1 MNISFALSLSLSTF
15 TLRVYSPRFS
25 LQQSSNFIASS
36 RLTVLCLSGSTSWLL
51 ADKYKFPF
59 VPPQRNCLVKTIFF
73 LSDKCFFVYCSGGTC
88 TVAIKVTPSLTLA
101 LVGTVVIVSCANWVS
116 LWPSKK
122 QRFGV
127 CAVAI
132 SDINRSAAFYSL
144 HCSCRLLLS
153 PSPWSLLLSPPG
165 HALTWSTVDVLLHIE
180 LSPSLLYFFLL
191 LISILFLLVERIW
204 KTKRRWIVFAF
215 RHAWFSTAL
224 RQR

>member
-1 MNISFALSLSLSTF
+1 
-15 TLRVYSPRFS
+15 
-25 LQQSSNFIASS
+25 
-36 RLTVLCLSGSTSWLL
+36 
-51 ADKYKFPF
+51 

-73 LSDKCFFVYCSGGTC
+73 EWQVLFCILFWRYLYCSDL
-88 TVAIKVTPSLTLA
+88 IKVTLCLTLA

-127 CAVAI
+127 CADAI

-165 HALTWSTVDVLLHIE
+165 HALTWSTVDVLLHIQ
-180 LSPSLLYFFLL
+180 LSPSLLYFFAASHLDSFSSCGTDL
-191 LISILFLLVERIW
+191 KDKETMDRFRIPSRLIQHGPASAVVVTGCATTSERW
-204 KTKRRWIVFAF
+204 WTTRCCSVFPCF
-215 RHAWFSTAL
+215 RYCWESV
-224 RQR
+224 